1 MYDTLHLWHGGNTE
15 CIAPLLC
22 QVVEHNRDE
31 SYYITGNLKNF
42 NLCVNEKGVSIKGSL
57 AKWFFGNNIQ
67 TLTRVDTKQAIEAL
81 SDTLHLSLKN
91 AKLSRIDFAQ
101 NFSMQYE
108 PKIYYPYFGDSKT
121 FKRSGLST
129 SLYYT
134 KKNINKLFYDKN
146 KEYKA
151 NNGKIDE
158 SLFKKN
164 LLRFE
169 VRFMKQLP
177 KIFNKVSVNVGMLY
191 DEDFYVR
198 LFNKWF
204 DEYSNI
210 DKISK
215 MAFREDVLL
224 KPSDFFNQ
232 LTLKSIIDLGG
243 QNEVLELIEET
254 RKRGQ
259 FERPEYPSRAK
270 GMIKDLFKNELLF
283 EPSEL
288 IQELENKVRQF
299 ELDFK

>member
-1 MYDTLHLWHGGNTE
+1 MYDTLHLWHDGNAKGIALKLDEVTE
-15 CIAPLLC
+15 HIKG
-22 QVVEHNRDE
+22 ED
-31 SYYITGNLKNF
+31 YYITGGLKNL
-42 NLCVNEKGVSIKGSL
+42 NLCSSEKGVSIKGSL
-57 AKWFFGNNIQ
+57 AKWFFGNNLQ
-67 TLTRVDTKQAIEAL
+67 TLTRADTQQAIESL
-81 SDTLHLSLKN
+81 SDTLYLSLKN

-108 PKIYYPYFGDSKT
+108 PKIYYPYFGDSKH

-134 KKNINKLFYDKN
+134 KKNIKKLFYDKN
-146 KEYKA
+146 EEYKA

-177 KIFNKVSVNVGMLY
+177 KIFNKDSINVGMLY

-215 MAFREDVLL
+215 MAFREDVWL

-270 GMIKDLFKNELLF
+270 GMIKDLFKNELLM
-283 EPSEL
+283 ESSEL
-288 IQELENKVRQF
+288 IQELDKKVRQVK
-299 ELDFK
+299 LDYS